1 MAWDGRAGRARVEER
16 DRERERRRAR
26 RWSRRECVERAASLG
41 VGVSWNSP
49 LAIATERRRRRAPP
63 HPTPAL
69 GLATEPAT
77 GWAVDVDVDLVIAS
91 ISRSAILEIKLT
103 DAQEES
109 LLLTHARSCRCGG
122 PRASWWHGPLLL
134 SERHARAR
142 PARGHRWESGRARR
156 SAPVGR
162 VRNRDRRADFFDD
175 EPRPRAL
182 RALRA
187 LRIERIERTRL
198 VVVCGRTTSSSR
210 SCG

>member
-1 MAWDGRAGRARVEER
+1 MVAPGVCGARSVAGGGGVVEFAAGYCYSGTTTTTTTSTPDAR
-16 DRERERRRAR
+16 
-26 RWSRRECVERAASLG
+26 
-41 VGVSWNSP
+41 
-49 LAIATERRRRRAPP
+49 
-63 HPTPAL
+63 
-69 GLATEPAT
+69 
-77 GWAVDVDVDLVIAS
+77 
-91 ISRSAILEIKLT
+91 SRSCDRTGDGMGCGCGCGCGSGDSKHFSERNSRNKT
-103 DAQEES
+103 EEEES